1 MHMKRRSVLRR
12 PFRYTHYNAVLWIVA
27 ANVLVFAATSFA
39 AGLTNLLAM
48 NPIETMRQGMLWQ
61 PFTYMFVH
69 SPVTYT
75 HILFNMFG
83 LFIFGTQVEYRLGST
98 EFLVFYL
105 ISGFIA
111 GILSLFV
118 YVLTGA
124 VYIQLLG
131 ASGAVFAVLLAYAT
145 FFPDSTIYLFA
156 IVPVKAPALV
166 IGFTALEL
174 FRGLSNPASGVAHL
188 THLAGFVV
196 AFAYLVL
203 RLGINPI
210 RVFTGRQ

>member
-1 MHMKRRSVLRR
+1 MRRRSVLRR
-12 PFRYTHYNAVLWIVA
+12 PFRYQHYNVVLWIVG
-27 ANVLVFAATSFA
+27 ANVIVFALTSFA

-48 NPIETMRQGMLWQ
+48 NPLETTRAGMVWQ

-69 SPVTYT
+69 SPTNYA

-83 LFIFGTQVEYRLGST
+83 LFIFGTQVENRIGST

-105 ISGFIA
+105 LSGLFA
-111 GILSLFV
+111 GIISLAV
-118 YVLTGA
+118 YLVSGA

-131 ASGAVFAVLLAYAT
+131 ASGAVFATLLAYAT
-145 FFPDSTIYLFA
+145 LFPDSTIYLFA
-156 IVPVKAPALV
+156 ILPIKAPALV
-166 IGFTALEL
+166 LGFTALEL

-196 AFAYLVL
+196 AFVYFVV
-203 RLGINPI
+203 RLGINPL
-210 RVFTGRQ
+210 RVFAGRE

>member
-1 MHMKRRSVLRR
+1 MKRRSVLRR

-27 ANVLVFAATSFA
+27 ANVLVFAITSFA
-39 AGLTNLLAM
+39 AGLTNVLAM
-48 NPIETMRQGMLWQ
+48 NPIETTRQGMLWQ

-105 ISGFIA
+105 VSGFIA
-111 GILSLFV
+111 GILSLAV
-118 YVLTGA
+118 YLLTGA

-156 IVPVKAPALV
+156 IIPIKAPALV

-210 RVFTGRQ
+210 RVFSGRQ